1 MAAEGNLIFVEGDE
15 DIAGLISVVLKS
27 EEFEVRSGR
36 TASAALHQLRGLD
49 PVFISLDLDLDLEG
63 FGSPKAFGN
72 SATPHG

>member
-49 PVFISLDLDLDLEG
+49 PVFISLDLDLEG